1 MVSITSVRIA
11 QIEARRDELQAAMSR
26 GDLSG
31 DQFVQLSKDYAE
43 IEPVAVAAG
52 EVRRFRAELDSLAYM
67 IDDEGG
73 DAELKAMAAE
83 EVGELREKLAAAE
96 RNLALKLLPRDA
108 ADERS
113 AMLEIRAGTGGDEA
127 ALFAGDLF
135 RMYQRYA
142 EDRGWRV
149 ELISASPADL
159 GGYKEVVASVTGA
172 GVFARLKF
180 ESGVHRVQRV
190 PVTES
195 GGRIHTSAATVA
207 VLPEAEEVDVQIDE
221 AKDLRI
227 DVYRSSGPGGQSVN
241 TTDSAVRITHLPTGL
256 VVIQQDEKSQHKNKA
271 KALKVLRTR
280 LYEQERERLA
290 SARAGARKSMVGS
303 GDRSERIRTYNFP
316 QGRVTDHRINLTLHR
331 LPEILEGP
339 GLNELVGA
347 LISEDEAERLAQLDG

>member
-1 MVSITSVRIA
+1 MTSISPTRIA
-11 QIEARRDELQAAMSR
+11 QIEARRDELSALMST

-31 DQFVQLSKDYAE
+31 ERFVQVSKEYAE
-43 IEPVAVAAG
+43 IEPVAKAAG
-52 EVRRFRAELDSLAYM
+52 EVRRLRAELSTLSHMAE
-67 IDDEGG
+67 DDAADG
-73 DAELKAMAAE
+73 ELKAMARE
-83 EVGELREKLAAAE
+83 EIEEIRLALPQAE
-96 RNLALKLLPRDA
+96 RSLALSLLPRDA
-108 ADERS
+108 ADERA

-127 ALFAGDLF
+127 SLFAGDLF

-142 EDRGWRV
+142 EGQGWRV
-149 ELISASPADL
+149 ELISASTSEA
-159 GGYKEVVASVTGA
+159 GGFKEVVASVEGK
-172 GVFARLKF
+172 GVFAKLKF

-207 VLPEAEEVDVQIDE
+207 VLPEAEDVDVQIDE
-221 AKDLRI
+221 ARDLRI

-280 LYEQERERLA
+280 LYEAERERLA
-290 SARAGARKSMVGS
+290 AERSGTRKAMVGS

-331 LPEILEGP
+331 LPEILEGDMD
-339 GLNELVGA
+339 ELIGA
-347 LISEDEAERLAQLDG
+347 LIAEDEAERLATLDG